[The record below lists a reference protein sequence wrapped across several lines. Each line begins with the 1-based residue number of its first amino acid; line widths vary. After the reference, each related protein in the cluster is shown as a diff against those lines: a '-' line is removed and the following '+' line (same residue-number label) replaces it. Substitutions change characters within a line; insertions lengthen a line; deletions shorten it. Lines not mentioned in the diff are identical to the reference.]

1 MGEGRKKIICT
12 WVYKSF
18 QGEKMGKVVPTMAM
32 AIAPTIK

>member
-1 MGEGRKKIICT
+1 MGEGRKKTIYT

-18 QGEKMGKVVPTMAM
+18 REKKMGKVVPTMVM